1 MFWFKHNTA
10 SIADG
15 AIRIQPQLDFCVV
28 DLLKRSLSWQ
38 SLFSLQDLLRRST
51 ASFLVFTLSLL
62 LRHRAE
68 SAQLVN

>member
-1 MFWFKHNTA
+1 MFWLKNISV
-10 SIADG
+10 SIAGG
-15 AIRIQPQLDFCVV
+15 ALRFQPRLDFCVV

-51 ASFLVFTLSLL
+51 TSFLVFTLSLL